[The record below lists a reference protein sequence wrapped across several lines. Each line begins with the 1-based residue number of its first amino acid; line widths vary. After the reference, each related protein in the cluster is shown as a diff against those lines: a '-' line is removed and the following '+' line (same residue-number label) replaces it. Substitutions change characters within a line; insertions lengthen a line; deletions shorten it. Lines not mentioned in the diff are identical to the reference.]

1 MSEEF
6 VAALKK
12 DYVHDLALKEQ
23 RVDGRKPEE
32 RRQLTITPNPIGTA
46 DGSAMVQLGNT
57 RIFVGVKIGVG
68 APFADR
74 PKEGVIIT
82 NAELIPMASPSFEVG
97 PPSQASIEVARV
109 VDRGIRESKMID
121 LTELCITEGQKV
133 WMVNIDIHT
142 IDYDGNLFDAALA
155 GAVAALK
162 LTVLPVKAKGFGEK
176 DTPLKIHHTPTS
188 VTAVKIGKSIFV
200 DPQHD
205 EETVA
210 EARLTATVDEH
221 GALRAMQKGLP
232 GSFSVDEVKY
242 VIKVCQ
248 QIAHDTRE
256 TIHKAIGHTGS
267 S

>member
-12 DYVHDLALKEQ
+12 DYIHDLALKEQ
-23 RVDGRKPEE
+23 RVDGRKPDQPRE
-32 RRQLTITPNPIGTA
+32 LIITPNAIGTA

-57 RIFVGVKIGVG
+57 RVIVGVKVATGS
-68 APFADR
+68 PFSDR
-74 PKEGVIIT
+74 PRDGVIIT
-82 NAELIPMASPSFEVG
+82 NAELIPLASPQFESG

-109 VDRGIRESKMID
+109 VDRGLRESKMI
-121 LTELCITEGQKV
+121 ELSELGIKEGEKV

-142 IDYDGNLFDAALA
+142 IDYDGNLFDAALI
-155 GAVAALK
+155 GAVTALK
-162 LTVLPVKAKGFGEK
+162 LTKLPAKRLGLGPE
-176 DTPLKIHHTPTS
+176 DLPLKIHHTPTS
-188 VTAVKIGKSIFV
+188 VTAVKVGKTIFV

-205 EETVA
+205 EEQVA

-232 GSFSVDEVKY
+232 GSFTVDEVKY
-242 VIKVCQ
+242 IIGLSQ
-248 QIAHDTRE
+248 QLSHQIRDA
-256 TIHKAIGHTGS
+256 IHKAAS